1 MSAGPEPRT
10 CGETASRSPGRGYAI
25 REGLDIVATMPSVPA
40 LPRAPYEL
48 TPEQEEI
55 RRVCREFAA
64 NEIRPISLAVDE
76 ADTELPSEVYNKA
89 AEIGLTSFMLPEALG
104 GGGMTDCLTGC
115 IVQEELSHG
124 CAGIGN
130 LITSNGFFAEPL
142 LVLGDEAQQRRWIEP
157 LTAQQPPLTALA
169 TTEPE
174 SGSDAASIRTTARR
188 TDDGYV
194 VSGQKSWISNG
205 GVAEYC
211 VVFATVEPGSG
222 YRGVTAFVLE
232 SGEEGLSWGPP
243 MRKMGQRAI
252 VNAELFLDDVRVSA
266 DRRLGEEGEG
276 FRGLMQT
283 FDRSRVTL
291 GASATGLA
299 RAALEYAV
307 AYARERVQFGKP
319 IAEHQAVSF
328 RLADMALRVDASRLL
343 VWRAARLLDAGQR
356 ATTEA
361 AMAKL
366 HASETAMWCTWA
378 AVQTL
383 GGWGYSREHPVE
395 KWMRDAKLEEIEEG
409 TSDIQRLVIARGLV
423 RD

>member
-1 MSAGPEPRT
+1 
-10 CGETASRSPGRGYAI
+10 
-25 REGLDIVATMPSVPA
+25 VPA
-40 LPRAPYEL
+40 LTALPRPPFEI

-55 RRVCREFAA
+55 RRTCRDFAA

-76 ADTELPSEVYNKA
+76 ADTELPREIWNRA
-89 AEIGLTSFMLPEALG
+89 AEIGLTSFMLPERLG
-104 GGGMTDCLTGC
+104 GGGMTDCLTAC
-115 IVQEELSHG
+115 LVQEELSHG

-130 LITSNGFFAEPL
+130 LITSNGFFAEP
-142 LVLGDEAQQRRWIEP
+142 VLALGNEDQQRRWLEP
-157 LTAQQPPLTALA
+157 LTGKRPPLTALA
-169 TTEPE
+169 TTEPDA
-174 SGSDAASIRTTARR
+174 GSDVASIRTTARPSE
-188 TDDGYV
+188 DGYLL
-194 VSGQKSWISNG
+194 SGQKSWISNG
-205 GVAEYC
+205 GVADYC
-211 VVFATVEPGSG
+211 VVFATVAPGSG
-222 YRGVTAFVLE
+222 HSGVTAFVLAR
-232 SGEEGLSWGPP
+232 GDEGFNWGPP

-252 VNAELFLDDVRVSA
+252 VNTELFLDDVRVPV
-266 DRRLGEEGEG
+266 DRRLGQEGDG

-283 FDRSRVTL
+283 FDRSRITL

-299 RAALEYAV
+299 RAALEYATT
-307 AYARERVQFGKP
+307 YARERVQFGKP

-343 VWRAARLLDAGQR
+343 VWRAARLLDAHER
-356 ATTEA
+356 ATAEA

-409 TSDIQRLVIARGLV
+409 TSDIQRIVIGRELV

>member
-1 MSAGPEPRT
+1 MQ
-10 CGETASRSPGRGYAI
+10 
-25 REGLDIVATMPSVPA
+25 D
-40 LPRAPYEL
+40 L

-64 NEIRPISLAVDE
+64 NEIRPISLEVDE
-76 ADTELPSEVYNKA
+76 ADTELPRGIWNRA
-89 AEIGLTSFMLPEALG
+89 AEIGLTSFMLPEELG

-124 CAGIGN
+124 CSGIGN
-130 LITSNGFFAEPL
+130 LITSNGFFAEPVL
-142 LVLGDEAQQRRWIEP
+142 ALGDESQQRRWIEP
-157 LTAQQPPLTALA
+157 LTGERPPLTALA

-174 SGSDAASIRTTARR
+174 AGSDAASIRTVARR
-188 TDDGYV
+188 DGDHYV
-194 VSGQKSWISNG
+194 LSGQKSWISNG
-205 GVAEYC
+205 GVADYC

-232 SGEEGLSWGPP
+232 SGDEGLSWGPP

-252 VNAELFLDDVRVSA
+252 VNTELFLDDVRVPA
-266 DRRLGEEGEG
+266 DRRIGPEGEG

-299 RAALEYAV
+299 RAALEYAT

-319 IAEHQAVSF
+319 IAEHQAVGF

-343 VWRAARLLDAGQR
+343 VWRAARMLNAGER
-356 ATTEA
+356 ATSEA

-378 AVQTL
+378 ALQTL
-383 GGWGYSREHPVE
+383 GGWGYSREYPVE

-409 TSDIQRLVIARGLV
+409 TSDIQRMVIARGLL
-423 RD
+423 R